1 MGLTDLKKELK
12 TLDKDQLIALIA
24 DLYKKNKA
32 AQEYLDFYVQPNE
45 RERFE
50 KYRVKVVEAFF
61 PKRGY
66 QLRLREGKKALSDF
80 QKLEPAAELVAD
92 LLLVYVETG
101 VRFTNEYGDIDE
113 AFYTSLENVY
123 AKALALMRQENLL
136 AQFAARTA
144 QVVRDTGGIG
154 WGFHDYLTETRA
166 TFYPKSGSR

>member
-1 MGLTDLKKELK
+1 MSLTDLKKELK

-50 KYRVKVVEAFF
+50 KYRTKVVEAFF

-66 QLRLREGKKALSDF
+66 QLRLREGKKAVSDF
-80 QKLEPAAELVAD
+80 QKLEPAAELLAD
-92 LLLVYVETG
+92 LLLVFVETG

-113 AFYTSLENVY
+113 AFYTSLENTY
-123 AKALALMRQENLL
+123 AKALALMQQEKLL
-136 AQFAARTA
+136 VQFAARTA
-144 QVVRDTGGIG
+144 QVVRDTSGIG
-154 WGFHDYLTETRA
+154 WGFHDYLAETREG
-166 TFYPKSGSR
+166 FYPKQ

>member
-50 KYRVKVVEAFF
+50 KYRAKVVETFF

-66 QLRLREGKKALSDF
+66 QLRLHEGKWALSDF
-80 QKLEPAAELVAD
+80 QKLAPAAKLVAD
-92 LLLVYVETG
+92 LLLNICGNGRAVHQR
-101 VRFTNEYGDIDE
+101 VRRHRRDFLYQP
-113 AFYTSLENVY
+113 V
-123 AKALALMRQENLL
+123 KH
-136 AQFAARTA
+136 
-144 QVVRDTGGIG
+144 VR
-154 WGFHDYLTETRA
+154 
-166 TFYPKSGSR
+166 

>member
-1 MGLTDLKKELK
+1 MGLAALKKELK
-12 TLDKDQLIALIA
+12 TLDSDKLIALIA

-32 AQEYLDFYVQPNE
+32 AREYLDFYVQPNE

-50 KYRVKVVEAFF
+50 HYRARVVAAFF

-66 QLRLREGKKALSDF
+66 QLRLREGKQALSDF

-113 AFYTSLENVY
+113 AFYTSLENTY
-123 AKALALMRQENLL
+123 AKALALMKQVQLL
-136 AQFAARTA
+136 PHFAARTA
-144 QVVRDTGGIG
+144 QVVRDASGTG
-154 WGFHDYLTETRA
+154 WGFHDYLTEVREE
-166 TFYPKSGSR
+166 FYRGG